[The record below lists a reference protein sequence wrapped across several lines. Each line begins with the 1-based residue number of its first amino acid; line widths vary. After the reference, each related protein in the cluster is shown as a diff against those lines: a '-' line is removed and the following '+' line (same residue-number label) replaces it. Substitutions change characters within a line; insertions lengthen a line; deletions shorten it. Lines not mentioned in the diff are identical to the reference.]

1 VADLARGETMIKLDV
16 ASVENLNFFLQ
27 LLQHASVLVKDF
39 EKIWAVVLERN
50 QQCLR
55 YSF

>member
-1 VADLARGETMIKLDV
+1 MIKLDV